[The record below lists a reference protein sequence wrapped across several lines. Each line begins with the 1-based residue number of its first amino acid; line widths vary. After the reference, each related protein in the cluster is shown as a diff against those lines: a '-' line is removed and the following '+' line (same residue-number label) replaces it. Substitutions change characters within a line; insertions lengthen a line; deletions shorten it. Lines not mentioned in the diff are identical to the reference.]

1 MTCGSAVFHITVT
14 IEQKHSL
21 WLTIEMNPM
30 PSTVGFLYS
39 KSCIFC
45 VAVLPPVDDFVVTS
59 INGTIVN
66 TRWQHMAEAEV
77 VTRPSSYTLYWCK
90 GVVSSSHCRVGHC
103 LLSTVHATRNW
114 HLERIRCNETRTN
127 KRS

>member
-1 MTCGSAVFHITVT
+1 MSATVWVF
-14 IEQKHSL
+14 
-21 WLTIEMNPM
+21 N
-30 PSTVGFLYS
+30 S
-39 KSCIFC
+39 KSWTFI

-66 TRWQHMAEAEV
+66 TRWQHMTEADV
-77 VTRPSSYTLYWCK
+77 VNKPSSYTLYWCK

-103 LLSTVHATRNW
+103 LLSTVHATRNR
-114 HLERIRCNETRTN
+114 HLDRIRCKETLTN